1 MPAVENSLQKYSHL
15 AILGLVKV
23 AFYETA
29 SGRSPLEDFIKDLP
43 KADQARF
50 ADVFDGIEKY
60 GLGCPRVQ
68 FRQLRGKLWEVKFNT
83 PSGGYRIGYVVVE
96 ADTMVWLHAFKK
108 KTQKTPSGDLEI
120 AEKRMKEVLGL

>member
-1 MPAVENSLQKYSHL
+1 M
-15 AILGLVKV
+15 KV
-23 AFYETA
+23 ALYETS
-29 SGRSPLEDFIKDLP
+29 SGRSPVEDFISDLP

-50 ADVFDGIEKY
+50 ADVFEGIEKY

-83 PSGGYRIGYVVVE
+83 QSGGYRN
-96 ADTMVWLHAFKK
+96 
-108 KTQKTPSGDLEI
+108 QKTPTGDLEI